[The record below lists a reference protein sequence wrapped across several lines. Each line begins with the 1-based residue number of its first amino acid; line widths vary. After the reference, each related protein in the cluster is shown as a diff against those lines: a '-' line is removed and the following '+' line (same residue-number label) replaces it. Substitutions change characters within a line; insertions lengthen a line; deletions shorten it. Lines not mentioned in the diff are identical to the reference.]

1 MFLSLT
7 LPGCEQPP
15 LLEAASASQ
24 APPVPLLPEAGAS
37 SCPITPH
44 PQAGIATSLQSCW
57 LLPHA
62 VSRAEAQKRPV
73 TKETGR
79 APLPTQSVLS
89 AGAGPATP
97 PTLERGLGRRCD
109 PPVNTAVPIP
119 PEKGH
124 CTGHLPSAPDSFCP
138 PDTHQTGPPRRGRC

>member
-1 MFLSLT
+1 MFPSLA

-62 VSRAEAQKRPV
+62 VSRVEAQKRPV
-73 TKETGR
+73 TKETGG
-79 APLPTQSVLS
+79 APLPTQSSLLALDCHTTCPGEGSRKTVRPTRDPCS
-89 AGAGPATP
+89 SYP
-97 PTLERGLGRRCD
+97 PREGSLHW
-109 PPVNTAVPIP
+109 PPPIST
-119 PEKGH
+119 H
-124 CTGHLPSAPDSFCP
+124 SFCP
-138 PDTHQTGPPRRGRC
+138 SGTHQTGPPRRGRC